1 MSHAKTARPIRIHI
15 VESYTEPSPGPR
27 PQTGVFSFP
36 QKMSIRSQIRPVLTL
51 AIPLI
56 LAELGWMAMGI
67 VDTIMVGHMAN
78 PALAISACALGQ
90 VLYNTIAFGI
100 AGVLLGLDTYL
111 AQSHGAGRFDE
122 ANRWLL
128 HGLLLAAGLA
138 LTLILIV
145 VFAPVFMV
153 RLPIDRDVTT
163 GSISFLSAL
172 NYGTPALFLYFT
184 LRRYLQAFNH
194 VRPIAWALITAN
206 LINILGDWLLIFG
219 HSWGP
224 IHIPALG
231 VAGAGLAT
239 SFSRCYLA
247 LFMII
252 ALWRIERR
260 HQYGLASMARHFEP
274 NRIRRLALLGA
285 PAGGQI
291 FVEIAIFG
299 LVTFLIGTMGRL
311 PLAGHEIALNCASFT
326 FMVPFAISAAAA
338 VRVGQAIGRNSPPE
352 AVSAGWAAI
361 ALGAGTMACF
371 SAILLLMPYAIARGF
386 TADPEVIAATVPLL
400 FVAAIFQFF
409 DGLQITATGALRGAG
424 NTHAGLY
431 VQIIGY
437 WIIGLP
443 IGYLFAFHL
452 HRGAVGLWLGLC
464 AGLII
469 AGLTLATVW
478 HRTTK
483 KLTTQNPVTHT
494 ASI

>member
-1 MSHAKTARPIRIHI
+1 MQP
-15 VESYTEPSPGPR
+15 P
-27 PQTGVFSFP
+27 
-36 QKMSIRSQIRPVLTL
+36 MSIRQQICPMLTL
-51 AIPLI
+51 ALPLI
-56 LAELGWMAMGI
+56 LAELGWMSMGI
-67 VDTIMVGHMAN
+67 VDTMMVGHMAN
-78 PALAISACALGQ
+78 PSFSIAAAALGQ
-90 VLYNTIAFGI
+90 VLYNTLGFGI
-100 AGVLLGLDTYL
+100 AGVLLSLDTYL
-111 AQSHGAGRFDE
+111 SQSHGAGRYDE

-128 HGLLLAAGLA
+128 HGLILAAGLA

-145 VFAPVFMV
+145 VFAPFFML
-153 RLPIDRDVTT
+153 RLPIDHEVIT

-206 LINILGDWLLIFG
+206 LINIVGDWLLIFG

-260 HQYGLASMARHFEP
+260 HNYGLRSMSRHFEP
-274 NRIRRLALLGA
+274 TRIRRLALLGA

-338 VRVGQAIGRNSPPE
+338 VRVGQAIGRKSPPE
-352 AVSAGWAAI
+352 AASAGWAAI
-361 ALGAGTMACF
+361 ALGAGAMACF
-371 SAILLLMPYAIARGF
+371 SAILLLMPYAIAHSF
-386 TADPEVIAATVPLL
+386 TADPEVIAATIPLL

-443 IGYLFAFHL
+443 IGYLFAFRL

-464 AGLII
+464 AGLIV
-469 AGLTLATVW
+469 AGVTLATVW
-478 HRTTK
+478 HHTTK
-483 KLTTQNPVTHT
+483 KLRAGSRLEQI
-494 ASI
+494 AGS

>member
-1 MSHAKTARPIRIHI
+1 
-15 VESYTEPSPGPR
+15 
-27 PQTGVFSFP
+27 
-36 QKMSIRSQIRPVLTL
+36 MSIRSQIRPVLTL
-51 AIPLI
+51 ALPLI
-56 LAELGWMAMGI
+56 LAEVGWMTMGI
-67 VDTIMVGHMAN
+67 VDTIMVGHTAN

-111 AQSHGAGRFDE
+111 AQAHGAGRFDE

-138 LTLILIV
+138 LTLIVIIV
-145 VFAPVFMV
+145 LAPAVML
-153 RLPIDRDVTT
+153 RLPIDHEVLTL
-163 GSISFLSAL
+163 SVSFLGAL

-194 VRPIAWALITAN
+194 VRPIAVALVSAN
-206 LINILGDWLLIFG
+206 IINAVGNWLLIYG

-231 VAGAGLAT
+231 VTGAGLST
-239 SFSRCYLA
+239 SVSRCYLA

-260 HQYGLASMARHFEP
+260 HRYGLSSMVHHFEP
-274 NRIRRLALLGA
+274 TRIRRLALLGA

-291 FVEIAIFG
+291 FVEISIFG

-338 VRVGQAIGRNSPPE
+338 VRVGQAIGRNAPRE
-352 AVSAGWAAI
+352 AASAGWAAI
-361 ALGAGTMACF
+361 ALGAGAMACF
-371 SAILLLMPYAIARGF
+371 SAIMFLFPHLIASSF
-386 TADPEVIAATVPLL
+386 TEDPAVIAATIPLL

-424 NTHAGLY
+424 NTHAGLI

-443 IGYLFAFHL
+443 IGYLIAFRNH
-452 HRGAVGLWLGLC
+452 HGAVGLWLGLC
-464 AGLII
+464 AGLIVAGI
-469 AGLTLATVW
+469 ALTTIW

-483 KLTTQNPVTHT
+483 KLATTTQKATT
-494 ASI
+494 

>member
-1 MSHAKTARPIRIHI
+1 
-15 VESYTEPSPGPR
+15 
-27 PQTGVFSFP
+27 
-36 QKMSIRSQIRPVLTL
+36 MSIRAQIRPVLTL
-51 AIPLI
+51 ALPLI
-56 LAELGWMAMGI
+56 LAEVGWMTMGI

-78 PALAISACALGQ
+78 PALAISAAALGQ
-90 VLYNTIAFGI
+90 VLYNTIAFDI

-122 ANRWLL
+122 ANRWPP
-128 HGLLLAAGLA
+128 HALLLAAGLA
-138 LTLILIV
+138 VTLILLTAC
-145 VFAPVFMV
+145 APAVML
-153 RLPIDRDVTT
+153 RLPIDHEVLT
-163 GSISFLSAL
+163 GSIAFLGAL

-194 VRPIAWALITAN
+194 VRPIAVALVSAN
-206 LINILGDWLLIFG
+206 IINAVGNWLLIYG

-231 VAGAGLAT
+231 VTGAGLAT
-239 SFSRCYLA
+239 SVSRCYLA
-247 LFMII
+247 LFMVIS
-252 ALWRIERR
+252 LWRIERR
-260 HQYGLASMARHFEP
+260 HRYGLSSMVHHFEP
-274 NRIRRLALLGA
+274 TRIRRLALLGA

-291 FVEIAIFG
+291 FVEISIFG
-299 LVTFLIGTMGRL
+299 MVPFLIGTMGLL

-338 VRVGQAIGRNSPPE
+338 VRVGQAIGRNAPAE
-352 AVSAGWAAI
+352 AAAAGWAAI
-361 ALGAGTMACF
+361 ALGAGAMAVF
-371 SAILLLMPYAIARGF
+371 SAIYFLFPHLIAGSF
-386 TADPEVIAATVPLL
+386 TADRAVIAATIPLL

-424 NTHAGLY
+424 NTHAGLV

-443 IGYLFAFHL
+443 IGDPIAFRN

-464 AGLII
+464 AGLIVAGI
-469 AGLTLATVW
+469 ALTTIW

-483 KLTTQNPVTHT
+483 KLR
-494 ASI
+494 ASSQLVVH

>member
-1 MSHAKTARPIRIHI
+1 
-15 VESYTEPSPGPR
+15 
-27 PQTGVFSFP
+27 
-36 QKMSIRSQIRPVLTL
+36 MSIRNQIRPVLTL
-51 AIPLI
+51 ALPLI
-56 LAELGWMAMGI
+56 LAEVGWMSMGI

-78 PALAISACALGQ
+78 PALAISAAALGQ

-100 AGVLLGLDTYL
+100 AGILLGLDTYL

-128 HGLLLAAGLA
+128 HGLILAAGLA

-145 VFAPVFMV
+145 VLAPSVML
-153 RLPIDRDVTT
+153 RLPIDHDVLTT
-163 GSISFLSAL
+163 SISFLGAL
-172 NYGTPALFLYFT
+172 NWGTPALFLYFT

-194 VRPIAWALITAN
+194 VRPIAVALVTAN
-206 LINILGDWLLIFG
+206 LINAVGDWLLIFG

-231 VAGAGLAT
+231 VTGAGLAT

-247 LFMII
+247 LFLVA

-260 HQYGLASMARHFEP
+260 HHYGLLSVKRHFEP
-274 NRIRRLALLGA
+274 TRIRRLALLGA

-311 PLAGHEIALNCASFT
+311 PLSGHEIALNCASFT
-326 FMVPFAISAAAA
+326 FMVPYAISAAAA
-338 VRVGQAIGRNSPPE
+338 VRVGQGIGRKTPAE
-352 AVSAGWAAI
+352 AASAGWAAI
-361 ALGAGTMACF
+361 ALGAGAMACF
-371 SAILLLMPYAIARGF
+371 SAIIFLFPHLIANSF
-386 TADPEVIAATVPLL
+386 TEDPAVIAATIPLL
-400 FVAAIFQFF
+400 LVAAIFQFF

-424 NTHAGLY
+424 NTHAGLI
-431 VQIIGY
+431 VHAIGY

-443 IGYLFAFHL
+443 IGYLLAFRH

-464 AGLII
+464 VGLIV
-469 AGLTLATVW
+469 AGTALTTIW

-483 KLTTQNPVTHT
+483 KLK
-494 ASI
+494 ASSQFVSN